1 MSWVRR
7 FIRQHLIADD
17 PAPEYS
23 RLDYPDGL
31 QNMPTQEPGSV
42 QPARGPAD
50 SEPATLAAIQERITA
65 DEDGYPDGLVDP
77 SVRDRRYLLALV
89 RDQAATLDAVKA
101 LADCLETLTDGDRH
115 YAALIRDALISKDGA

>member
-17 PAPEYS
+17 PAPEYW

-50 SEPATLAAIQERITA
+50 SEPRRDSRTHHGGRGRVPGRT
-65 DEDGYPDGLVDP
+65 GRP
-77 SVRDRRYLLALV
+77 VRP
-89 RDQAATLDAVKA
+89 
-101 LADCLETLTDGDRH
+101 
-115 YAALIRDALISKDGA
+115 

>member
-1 MSWVRR
+1 MTRR
-7 FIRQHLIADD
+7 PSTGASTTPMACRIC
-17 PAPEYS
+17 PPKS
-23 RLDYPDGL
+23 RAVSSQRG
-31 QNMPTQEPGSV
+31 
-42 QPARGPAD
+42 ARR
-50 SEPATLAAIQERITA
+50 TRNLAAIQERITA

-101 LADCLETLTDGDRH
+101 LADYVETLTDGDRH